1 MIAHECGFEKI
12 SFLKFIPQL
21 NTLILSKNSISDF
34 SISEVGSLTNLT
46 KLSISHNVLKSIPDL
61 SASVN
66 LTELRI
72 NHNMIT
78 SISDTILTNKKLKTL
93 DLSHNLLTDWED
105 VRKLV
110 GLPNLTNLGIK
121 ENKLPPPP
129 ESTDE
134 LEVREDKAA
143 EGIDD
148 KIERRYRR
156 FVLSIFLRFVGVAQK
171 SFEQLIVLD
180 MKRVKMK
187 LTPGMSVDNENEMGN
202 KKLSPI
208 RKYDGKLVSKS
219 GNQKIVKVISMES
232 SDDNSDVTN
241 QGVSLKSK
249 TVSNKRPLQPSEDV
263 EEKGSLD
270 KLSSNQSK
278 KSKKVKT
285 EKLNQEQE
293 GFLNQNSNIDDK
305 VSLPKAVKPAEIASG
320 TGVGSGVLS
329 VVIHKKDVKKVKIV
343 KKKVEDATITDIK
356 ENTQIP
362 LSKGDSKNDQK
373 KGIKPENEK
382 VNSISVTNIFA
393 GDNAFVVGGG
403 GSSAW

>member
-1 MIAHECGFEKI
+1 
-12 SFLKFIPQL
+12 
-21 NTLILSKNSISDF
+21 
-34 SISEVGSLTNLT
+34 
-46 KLSISHNVLKSIPDL
+46 
-61 SASVN
+61 
-66 LTELRI
+66 
-72 NHNMIT
+72 MIT

-143 EGIDD
+143 EGIED

-187 LTPGMSVDNENEMGN
+187 LTPGMSADNENELGN
-202 KKLSPI
+202 INQSPN
-208 RKYDGKLVSKS
+208 GKHDAKPVSKS
-219 GNQKIVKVISMES
+219 GNQKTVKVINKKS
-232 SDDNSDVTN
+232 SDDNSDVKK
-241 QGVSLKSK
+241 QGVSLKSN
-249 TVSNKRPLQPSEDV
+249 TVSNKRPLQPSEEV

-270 KLSSNQSK
+270 KVTNNQSK

-285 EKLNQEQE
+285 EKSNPEQE

-305 VSLPKAVKPAEIASG
+305 VSLPKAVKPADITSG

-329 VVIHKKDVKKVKIV
+329 VVIHKKDVKKDKIV
-343 KKKVEDATITDIK
+343 KKKVEDVTITDKK
-356 ENTQIP
+356 ENTQILP
-362 LSKGDSKNDQK
+362 SKGDSKKDK
-373 KGIKPENEK
+373 KKEIIPKNEK
-382 VNSISVTNIFA
+382 VDNISVTNIFA